1 MHGWD
6 VEGLEHELRILFPVA
21 AGAERRVGHQH
32 SMLFREDLHGGVED
46 VLPDV
51 LDTIPVHDNPVLQWV
66 NQLQRCLHVEQ
77 LMAHVCLLEGV
88 SSVRCQLGVAL
99 AHSGGDEVG
108 GPLLSRVAALAVLGA
123 QVNDQ

>member
-1 MHGWD
+1 VHGGD
-6 VEGLEHELRILFPVA
+6 AKGLEHELRVLFPVA

-32 SMLFREDLHGGVED
+32 RVLFREDLHGGVED

-51 LDTIPVHDNPVLQWV
+51 LDAIPVHHNAVLQWV

-77 LMAHVCLLEGV
+77 LMAHVSLLEGV
-88 SSVRCQLGVAL
+88 SSVCCQLRAAL
-99 AHSGGDEVG
+99 AHGRGDEVG
-108 GPLLSRVAALAVLGA
+108 GPWLSGVATLAVLGT